1 MLRIQQIKLSL
12 DESVELLPLKLIKK
26 LRIPKEELLSWRIY
40 KESLDARKETDVH
53 FTYCLDCKVRHEDAV
68 LNKHIKDVT
77 HVQEYHYV
85 FPKEGIVGLQNR
97 PVVVGFGPA
106 GMFAALLLAQMGYCP
121 LVIERGQCVE
131 DRVRRVED
139 FWQNGKLD
147 PQSNVQFGEG

>member
-85 FPKEGIVGLQNR
+85 YPKKGIVGLRNR
-97 PVVVGFGPA
+97 PVWSCRYVCG
-106 GMFAALLLAQMGYCP
+106 FAAGTDGVLSIGHRTWTM
-121 LVIERGQCVE
+121 R
-131 DRVRRVED
+131 
-139 FWQNGKLD
+139 
-147 PQSNVQFGEG
+147 